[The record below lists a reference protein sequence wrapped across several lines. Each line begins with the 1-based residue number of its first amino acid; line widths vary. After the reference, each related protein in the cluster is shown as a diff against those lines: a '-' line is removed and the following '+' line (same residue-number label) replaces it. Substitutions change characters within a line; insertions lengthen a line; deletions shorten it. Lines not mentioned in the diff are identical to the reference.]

1 MSEELD
7 PLVLDLVEWVAR
19 ESRTYK
25 EVLDVWRTSCP
36 RLTVWEDAIDR
47 GFLIR
52 KFAAGQEAMVEVT
65 VEGHNFLVA
74 NKRSFPKVEQGRLSP
89 APASIS

>member
-19 ESRTYK
+19 ERRTYK

-47 GFLIR
+47 GFLTR
-52 KFAAGQEAMVEVT
+52 KFAPGHEAMVEVT
-65 VEGHNFLVA
+65 SAGQDFLARHNRRLT
-74 NKRSFPKVEQGRLSP
+74 NHKQGGDRP
-89 APASIS
+89 AVISIA

>member
-1 MSEELD
+1 MDHELD

-19 ESRTYK
+19 ERRSYR

-47 GFLIR
+47 GFLTR
-52 KFAAGQEAMVEVT
+52 KFVPGHEAMVEVT
-65 VEGHNFLVA
+65 SAGYEYLATHGRHGPNA
-74 NKRSFPKVEQGRLSP
+74 EQGAMRPVRMP
-89 APASIS
+89 AI

>member
-1 MSEELD
+1 MREELD

-19 ESRTYK
+19 ESRPYK

-47 GFLIR
+47 GFVTR
-52 KFAAGQEAMVEVT
+52 TFKGGQDALVEVT
-65 VEGHNFLVA
+65 AAGHAFLIA
-74 NKRSFPKVEQGRLSP
+74 NGRRVHNNEQGITSP
-89 APASIS
+89 VQASVC